1 MAHLPNA
8 PVKYVLGVVR
18 FPLVP
23 DVDSFAGIVQSAIG
37 KEFRHRRN
45 EKLAQLNL
53 RIEEKGVELVQE
65 DVSLWQ
71 FLSEDG
77 HWGVLVNR
85 GMVGFHTNAYVDHAD
100 FLERFLS
107 VIGKV
112 VAAAGDSIQQIEA
125 LALRYL
131 DLVVPVEGDEL
142 GAYFQA
148 GMLPASA
155 EFGGLEAMGGI
166 QIVNFKSELGPLK
179 LTVIRKPET
188 VFPVDLHSP
197 LVIGNQWSLKTPENM
212 DFATIDTDH
221 AIIFNPPAE
230 LENFDFRTKLF
241 SLREPI
247 GDIFLRITTD
257 HAQAVWKKKA

>member
-8 PVKYVLGVVR
+8 PVKYVLGVIR

-23 DVDSFAGIVQSAIG
+23 DVDSFAGVVQSALG

-53 RIEEKGVELVQE
+53 RIEEQGVEVVQE

-71 FLSEDG
+71 FLSDDG

-85 GMVGFHTNAYVDHAD
+85 GMVGIHTNAYVDHEN

-112 VAAAGDSIQQIEA
+112 VAAAGDSIQQVEA

-131 DLVVPVEGDEL
+131 DLVVPDEGEEL

-155 EFGGLEAMGGI
+155 EFGGLEVMGGI
-166 QIVNFKSELGPLK
+166 QIVNFRSGLGPLK
-179 LTVIRKPET
+179 LAVVRKPET

-197 LVIGNQWSLKTPENM
+197 LVIGNGWSLRTPENV

-230 LENFDFRTKLF
+230 LENVDFRTNLF
-241 SLREPI
+241 SLRKPI

-257 HAQAVWKKKA
+257 HAQAVWNTKA